1 MNNKFLVD
9 ENLSPKTTQFLRGL
23 GLDVT
28 DVSEA
33 NLRGKSDDKIYKYAL
48 EKKLILITFDHEFGY
63 FYLHRRD
70 LEGLIII
77 RIHPQILETLH
88 RIMRKF
94 FETIK
99 RREIIIRKSIII
111 LEKSRFRIRRIS
123 D

>member
-63 FYLHRRD
+63 FYLHS
-70 LEGLIII
+70 
-77 RIHPQILETLH
+77 
-88 RIMRKF
+88 